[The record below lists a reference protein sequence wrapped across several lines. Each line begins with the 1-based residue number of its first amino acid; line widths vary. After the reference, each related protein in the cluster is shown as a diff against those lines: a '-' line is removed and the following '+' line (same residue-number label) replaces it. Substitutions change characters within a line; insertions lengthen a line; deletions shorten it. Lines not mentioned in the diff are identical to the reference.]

1 MQDFKLHPVYFQ
13 IQAEGSVFMLYFV
26 LSLKLSILRT
36 SYIEILHLFSVRE
49 CNPLSPPEKG
59 DVTPDI
65 CKIKP
70 LHGQKCS
77 FVCNAGYTRIGP
89 SFSSCDDGYWI
100 PGSFTVCKGTVTT
113 LRVVEFNDGPF
124 YRLVFYCLTYLAK
137 FF

>member
-1 MQDFKLHPVYFQ
+1 M
-13 IQAEGSVFMLYFV
+13 
-26 LSLKLSILRT
+26 
-36 SYIEILHLFSVRE
+36 
-49 CNPLSPPEKG
+49 SPPEKG

-65 CKIKP
+65 CKTKP

-137 FF
+137 FFLAITSVRSICDVKVICLSKFQRGFNTPISKINNRLPKITVLRL